1 MQRTASAQNLN
12 KKEKRESILK
22 PAFKKTSGL
31 LAMLML
37 ISMMVPLLA
46 FAGIDSASYV
56 NGKLSGTF
64 SLDAEHGDFSEGDDI
79 SVTISS
85 PDGKTSTVTATY
97 SVYKDGKAYFTLNSS
112 VGTYTYVRV
121 YDPADHSVFKDVYGT
136 VTMPGDGSGTPGTP
150 DAPATDIVGN
160 DGKVDAGKL
169 AELLKNN
176 PNASI
181 KIPGT
186 FALLPASAFGNG
198 QTLTLVGEGDAT
210 YVLPI
215 AKLDLAAIAAL
226 VGVDVKDLIIRVD
239 IKKLAGD
246 EAKAVADAA
255 AAVGGAQIGDAI
267 DFNLSALDK
276 DGKAVDLDLGNLYI
290 SRTIKTSKAV
300 DSKKATGVVYDPAT
314 GKLSFVPSTFDGNT
328 ATLKRAGH
336 SVYTVI
342 ELDKSLSDVAGHWAQ
357 ADIDLLTNK
366 LVVEGVTDTTF
377 EPERSITRA
386 EFAALVVRA
395 LGLDAQGS
403 SSFSDV
409 NSSDWFSGVVGAAAE
424 AGIVDGYEDGTFRPQ
439 NVITREELS
448 AMVVRALAY
457 AGQDVSVTAAEQAEL
472 LGKFA
477 DASKIVWGQAEV
489 AAAIK
494 SGIVDGMTDTTI
506 SPDTNATRAQSA
518 TMLKRFLT
526 KADFIN

>member
-56 NGKLSGTF
+56 NGKLSGTVYME
-64 SLDAEHGDFSEGDDI
+64 DRDYNENE
-79 SVTISS
+79 TITVYVKTPS
-85 PDGKTSTVTATY
+85 GKQHVLNATY
-97 SVYKDGKAYFTLNSS
+97 SVYKDGKTYFTFNNAS

-121 YDPADHSVFKDVYGT
+121 FDPANPSVFKDVYGT

-181 KIPGT
+181 KIPGS

-215 AKLDLAAIAAL
+215 AKLDLAAIAKL

-255 AAVGGAQIGDAI
+255 AAVGGSQIGDAI

-290 SRTIKTSKAV
+290 SRTIKTSKAA
-300 DSKKATGVVYDPAT
+300 DSKKATGVVYDPST

-477 DASKIVWGQAEV
+477 DAGKIVWGQTEV